1 MNGLKGIP
9 KVGETLNELDLS
21 KINTLDQCLQSV
33 TQKIKFSKKYD
44 PKQVRTTDIVNFDD

>member
-33 TQKIKFSKKYD
+33 TQKIKFSKKDD